1 MKGEQQKV
9 NALLVEDVMP
19 FVIKHLYLV
28 KKPVIAQVADRKKLA
43 DSFLDEETKK
53 DIINQQI
60 QYEQDKEK
68 YLAQIQAQKE
78 EFEKLMK
85 K

>member
-1 MKGEQQKV
+1 
-9 NALLVEDVMP
+9 MP

-68 YLAQIQAQKE
+68 YLAQIKAQKE
-78 EFEKLMK
+78 EFEKLLK

>member
-1 MKGEQQKV
+1 
-9 NALLVEDVMP
+9 MP

-78 EFEKLMK
+78 ESEKLMK

>member
-1 MKGEQQKV
+1 
-9 NALLVEDVMP
+9 MP
-19 FVIKHLYLV
+19 FVIKNLYLV
-28 KKPVIAQVADRKKLA
+28 KKQVIAQVADRKKLA

-68 YLAQIQAQKE
+68 YLAQIKAQKE
-78 EFEKLMK
+78 EFEKLLK

>member
-1 MKGEQQKV
+1 
-9 NALLVEDVMP
+9 MP

-28 KKPVIAQVADRKKLA
+28 KKQVIAQVADRKKLA

-78 EFEKLMK
+78 EFEKLIK